1 MRLSTNIE
9 NIEDIEWA
17 REGYC
22 PTDQGRKFIGEL
34 TAEALRGGAA
44 FALEGPYGAGK
55 SSLLAF
61 ALNRVARPA
70 GECPAKLAPD
80 PPEWKGCSS
89 SSLREAGGLIP
100 LAFTGS
106 ADSLA
111 LKILSVAEVFTERNP
126 DAPGASALRA
136 ALSIPKVKS
145 PQALA
150 AESLRA
156 FARAVRDSGGVGV
169 LLAIDEFGRHLEQM
183 FAPGGSADLHL
194 LQEIAESTGRVDAP
208 LTLAIVQHH
217 GLGHYAGRLI
227 GDDRTEWEK
236 VRGRFRET
244 VLQNS
249 EADTARIIAYA
260 LRSMPRCEGGQ
271 MLGPIAPSRSKSA
284 PALMRDSEFLD
295 ACAPCRPLHPMT
307 IALLARLSRL
317 LGQQDR
323 TVIGWLTSEKV
334 TGFAAAQN
342 SARGG
347 WVRPDALFDHFFADV
362 LKTPSNPL
370 FAKRLAAIHGAWER
384 VGDDLEASA
393 RSLFKVM
400 AMLSFCSGRGI
411 SADRGSALACL
422 PARFPLASNI
432 ESLVSRSL
440 LVHREFRGE
449 YVVWEGSDY
458 DVIGKIDAEMSIV
471 ELDAA
476 GEMNHR
482 FTRDVLAHRH
492 YIKTGNRRT
501 ARLMWLNPGQPVP
514 PPLGGPRI
522 VVGLGTTLD
531 AATYTGLDVRSF
543 IPCADLAPHLKASAA
558 IRRLL
563 EGDADLLGDKVAIKE
578 MRIRLEHHDGTISA
592 LVEDRLASSRTEW
605 KLGAEEFASMQEA
618 LTAAMDRA
626 YPMAFELHLDM
637 FNRDRLSGQ
646 ASAAFRKLIEGM
658 CSSPS
663 TERLGIEKFPA
674 ERILY
679 EAFIKRSRLHVEER
693 GGTWQLVTN
702 GRAMPN
708 GLLQVL
714 AEIRQQF
721 AAEGGAKSVEDA
733 VRALGEMPFGVKR
746 SPALLLCVVLLLVE
760 RDRYELYES
769 GGYLPD
775 WGPQTLVRMV
785 KAPKRFSI
793 SATTDAPVGRSFM
806 AMYRQALSGE
816 ERPSEDVSPIAVAR
830 AALKRHAELSKYARS
845 TQTVPEAARALRR
858 AIRLAKSPGD
868 MLFRTLPSAFGY
880 DRLPLHGSEAKEYL
894 ACVGDARKFL
904 ESADM
909 SLSLTLGDVVVEA
922 WGKGPLSEARREC
935 VGCAES
941 VLQDSRI
948 HHGYVDFV
956 NAVLGHGDL
965 DDLDWLARVANDGLG
980 IRQPLESWSDAHVAQ
995 AEFVLRRTLLAMQEA
1010 GRMLEDAEVPHG
1022 AKPFVVFLPAASP
1035 KGAERQEQEAE
1046 TILASVPK
1054 AQRMAVITNLARTF
1068 RETV

>member
-9 NIEDIEWA
+9 NFEDIKWA

-22 PTDQGRKFIGEL
+22 PTEQGKKFIGEL
-34 TAEALRGGAA
+34 TAEALRGGGA
-44 FALEGPYGAGK
+44 FALEGPYGVGK

-61 ALNRVARPA
+61 ALNRVTRLASKSL
-70 GECPAKLAPD
+70 AKSPPD
-80 PPEWKGCSS
+80 SPEWEGCPSS
-89 SSLREAGGLIP
+89 RLREAGGLIP

-111 LKILSVAEVFTERNP
+111 SKILSVAEVFIERNP
-126 DAPGASALRA
+126 EAPGASALRT
-136 ALSIPKVKS
+136 ALSKPKGKS
-145 PQALA
+145 PQAQV
-150 AESLRA
+150 AEFLRA
-156 FARAVRDSGGVGV
+156 FAKAVRDSGGAGV

-183 FAPGGSADLHL
+183 LGPGGNADLHL

-217 GLGHYAGRLI
+217 GLGHYTDKLI

-236 VRGRFRET
+236 VRGRFREI

-249 EADTARIIAYA
+249 EADTARIVACA
-260 LRSMPRCEGGQ
+260 LRSMPRCAGRQ
-271 MLGPIAPSRSKSA
+271 LPSPIVPSRSKSA
-284 PALMRDSEFLD
+284 PALMRDSDFLD

-323 TVIGWLTSEKV
+323 TVIGWLTSERL
-334 TGFAAAQN
+334 TGFAAARN
-342 SARGG
+342 SARGE
-347 WVRPDALFDHFFADV
+347 WIRPDTLFDHFFADV
-362 LKTPSNPL
+362 LKSPSNPL
-370 FAKRLAAIHGAWER
+370 FAKRFAAIHGAWER
-384 VGDDLEASA
+384 VGDDLEAPA

-400 AMLSFCSGRGI
+400 AILSFCSGRGI
-411 SADRGSALACL
+411 SADQGGALACL
-422 PARFPLASNI
+422 PTRFPFVANI
-432 ESLVSRSL
+432 ECLVSQSL

-458 DVIGKIDAEMSIV
+458 DVVGKIEREMSTV

-476 GEMNHR
+476 GEMNQR

-492 YIKTGNRRT
+492 YIKSGNRRT
-501 ARLMWLNPGQPVP
+501 ARLMWLNPAQPVP
-514 PPLGGPRI
+514 PPVGGPRI
-522 VVGLGTTLD
+522 LVGLDTTLD
-531 AATYTGLDVRSF
+531 LTSCTGVDVHSF
-543 IPCADLAPHLKASAA
+543 IPCADLVPHLKASAA

-563 EGDADLLGDKVAIKE
+563 EGDADLLRDKVAVKE
-578 MRIRLEHHDGTISA
+578 MRIRLEHHDGTISS
-592 LVEDRLASSRTEW
+592 LVEERLNSSRTEW
-605 KLGAEEFASMQEA
+605 KLGGQKYDSMQGA

-626 YPMAFELHLDM
+626 YPMAFDLHLDM

-658 CSSPS
+658 FSSPS

-679 EAFIKRSRLHVEER
+679 EAFIKRNQLHVEKR
-693 GGTWQLVTN
+693 GGTWRLVTN

-721 AAEGGAKSVEDA
+721 AAEGGAKSVEDL
-733 VRALGEMPFGVKR
+733 VLALGKMPFGVKR

-760 RDRYELYES
+760 RDQYELYES

-785 KAPKRFSI
+785 KSPKRFSI

-806 AMYRQALSGE
+806 AKYRQALSGE
-816 ERPSEDVSPIAVAR
+816 ERLSEDVSPIAVAR
-830 AALKRHAELSKYARS
+830 AALKRHADLSKYARS
-845 TQTVPEAARALRR
+845 TQTVSEAARALRR
-858 AIRLAKSPGD
+858 AFRVAKSPGD

-880 DRLPLHGSEAKEYL
+880 DRLPSLGSEAKEYL
-894 ACVGDARKFL
+894 ACIENAREVL
-904 ESADM
+904 ERADM
-909 SLSLTLGDVVVEA
+909 SLLLTLGDVVVEA

-935 VGCAES
+935 VGCADS

-965 DDLDWLARVANDGLG
+965 DDLDWLARVADEGLG

-995 AEFVLRRTLLAMQEA
+995 AEFALRRTLLAMQEA
-1010 GRMLEDAEVPHG
+1010 GRMLEDAEAPHG
-1022 AKPFVVFLPAASP
+1022 AKPFVVFLPVASP
-1035 KGAERQEQEAE
+1035 KGAERLEQEAE